1 MSNERLELRGFK
13 AIFTTVGAIY
23 VVLAG
28 SMLVRGVVVLRDF
41 GVPEGVVSS
50 PAMEDFFLFFYQLMA
65 AFGVM
70 MVTFG
75 KVTRELSSQLL
86 VSRVFFVLM
95 ALATLRDLSTSDSRF
110 GTRLYRGDATLVFV
124 YIDLAFAA
132 AFAWLSLG
140 RQRRVVAPPSRAGG

>member
-13 AIFTTVGAIY
+13 AVFTGVGATY

-28 SMLVRGVVVLRDF
+28 SMLARGAAVLRDF

-50 PAMEDFFLFFYQLMA
+50 AVMADFFLFFYQLMA
-65 AFGVM
+65 AVGVM
-70 MVTFG
+70 MVLFG
-75 KVTRELSSQLL
+75 QVTRGRSSQLL
-86 VSRVFFVLM
+86 VARAFFALM

-110 GTRLYRGDATLVFV
+110 GTRLYRGEATLAFV

-140 RQRRVVAPPSRAGG
+140 RSRRAAPPTGAG